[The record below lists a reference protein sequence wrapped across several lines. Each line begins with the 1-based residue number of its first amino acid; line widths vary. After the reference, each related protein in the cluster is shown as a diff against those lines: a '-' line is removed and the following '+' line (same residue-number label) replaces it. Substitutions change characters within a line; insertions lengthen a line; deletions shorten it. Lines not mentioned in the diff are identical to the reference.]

1 MRLGGTI
8 GQYFV
13 KTRAAGRRE
22 PLRTVAEL
30 AEMHGISEKEFA
42 KMLQAPDAPEPVF
55 DFRRVKVANKTRWYL
70 PSEISRWM
78 KQRAVK

>member
-1 MRLGGTI
+1 MRLDGTI

-22 PLRTVAEL
+22 PLRTAAEL
-30 AEMHGISEKEFA
+30 AEVHGIPAKEFA
-42 KMLQAPDAPEPVF
+42 KMLQEPDAPEAVF
-55 DFRRVKVANKTRWYL
+55 DFRRVKVANKTRWYR

-78 KQRAVK
+78 KQGAVK